1 MKEIVM
7 NLEKRPETNDTKFER
22 ALVSQIYDK
31 DFSLTEKLYYKL
43 NETNKVDEMILNMFA
58 FSAA

>member
-1 MKEIVM
+1 M

-31 DFSLTEKLYYKL
+31 DFSLTEKLYEKL
-43 NETNKVDEMILNMFA
+43 NEINKVDEMILNMFA